1 MTHSVGRTGFQLNS
15 VYASWNSTLRSYSA
29 WELRAELYLK
39 GPNAKAHFG
48 LLQQD
53 SEAIEQELDGELTWY
68 TKEDTNNC
76 RMYFQANV
84 DAELDREQWPEH
96 CKWLK
101 DNLERLRDVFS
112 ARIQKL
118 DADDWVLESAE

>member
-1 MTHSVGRTGFQLNS
+1 
-15 VYASWNSTLRSYSA
+15 
-29 WELRAELYLK
+29 LK